1 MDAARRERRNHR
13 FNRRGAGPLSPV
25 AIAALA
31 ACSRTREPP
40 PPQPPRP
47 PQAGQTR
54 DAAAAAA
61 HVLAARG
68 AALRGDNAA
77 VQQEAAAASDAFMRA
92 ARVPNPSRPI
102 DREAARAAVR
112 PLPGVRTAVWMDAAN
127 LIVMVDGQAYR
138 TQAMIDR
145 VCLALDPLG
154 DTLAVVV
161 NLQDVTAKNPD
172 DAATLSRNCQLPE
185 GQRAVGQGRRPI
197 DAVSPE
203 LLETFKKQ
211 QGGKG

>member
-1 MDAARRERRNHR
+1 M
-13 FNRRGAGPLSPV
+13 PLRLI

-31 ACSRTREPP
+31 ACSRTPDPP
-40 PPQPPRP
+40 PPPRP
-47 PQAGQTR
+47 PQAGQPG

-61 HVLAARG
+61 HILAARG
-68 AALRGDNAA
+68 AALRGDSAA
-77 VQQEAAAASDAFMRA
+77 VQQEAAAASEAMLRA
-92 ARVPNPSRPI
+92 ARVPNAGRPI
-102 DREAARAAVR
+102 DREAAGTAVR
-112 PLPGVRTAVWMDAAN
+112 PLAGVRTAVWIDAAN
-127 LIVMVDGQAYR
+127 LMVMVDGQAYR

-145 VCLALDPLG
+145 ICLALDPLG

-185 GQRAVGQGRRPI
+185 GQRAVGQGRRQI

-203 LLETFKKQ
+203 LREVFKRQ

>member
-1 MDAARRERRNHR
+1 MDAVRRERRNHC
-13 FNRRGAGPLSPV
+13 FNRRGAGPLSLV

-31 ACSRTREPP
+31 ACSRTPEPP
-40 PPQPPRP
+40 PAPRP

-68 AALRGDNAA
+68 AALRGDSAA
-77 VQQEAAAASDAFMRA
+77 MQQEAAAASDAFMRA

-112 PLPGVRTAVWMDAAN
+112 PLTGVRTAVWMDAAN

-138 TQAMIDR
+138 NQAMIDR

-172 DAATLSRNCQLPE
+172 DATTLSRNCQLPE
-185 GQRAVGQGRRPI
+185 GQRAVGQGRRQI

-203 LLETFKKQ
+203 LREAFKRQ